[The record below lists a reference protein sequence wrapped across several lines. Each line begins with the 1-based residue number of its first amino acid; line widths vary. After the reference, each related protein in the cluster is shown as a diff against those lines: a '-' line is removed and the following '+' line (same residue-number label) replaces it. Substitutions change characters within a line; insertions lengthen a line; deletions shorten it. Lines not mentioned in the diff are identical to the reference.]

1 MTIEQAKIDQFI
13 TLLLNEQKD
22 LNLLL
27 NTNESDK
34 MQILADSKSI
44 ISMLTLLYSMN
55 KPKVKKE
62 ENPKKKTN
70 KY

>member
-1 MTIEQAKIDQFI
+1 MPIEQAKIDQFI

-34 MQILADSKSI
+34 SQVLNDSKTI
-44 ISMLTLLYSMN
+44 ISMLTLLYNMN

-62 ENPKKKTN
+62 EKPQKKVN

>member
-1 MTIEQAKIDQFI
+1 MPIEQAKIDQFI

-34 MQILADSKSI
+34 MQILADSKAI
-44 ISMLTLLYSMN
+44 ISMLSLLYSLN
-55 KPKVKKE
+55 KPKIKKD

>member
-1 MTIEQAKIDQFI
+1 MTIEQSKVDQFI

-34 MQILADSKSI
+34 SQVLNDSKAI
-44 ISMLTLLYSMN
+44 ISMLSLLYNLN

-62 ENPKKKTN
+62 EPKKKTN

>member
-1 MTIEQAKIDQFI
+1 MPIEQSKVDQFI

-27 NTNESDK
+27 NTNESEK
-34 MQILADSKSI
+34 SQVLNDSKAI
-44 ISMLTLLYSMN
+44 ISMLSLLYNLN

>member
-1 MTIEQAKIDQFI
+1 MPIEQGKIDNFI
-13 TLLLNEQKD
+13 TLLLQEQKD
-22 LNLLL
+22 LHLLL
-27 NTNESDK
+27 NTNDTDK
-34 MQILADSKSI
+34 YQVSNDSEAI
-44 ISMLTLLYSMN
+44 ISMLSLLYNSN

>member
-1 MTIEQAKIDQFI
+1 MIEQGKVDNFI
-13 TLLLNEQKD
+13 TLLLQEQKD

-34 MQILADSKSI
+34 MQILADSKAI
-44 ISMLTLLYSMN
+44 ISMLSLLYSLN
-55 KPKVKKE
+55 KPKQVKKE
-62 ENPKKKTN
+62 DPKKKVN